1 MGTRACRDVRAAR
14 GYLGV
19 RETFVS
25 CRDVSPYLHGG
36 SRRSRR
42 LMPPRASSV
51 NRSRLTVSRIAVRCA
66 CALVPPAPAPV
77 VRVVGV
83 DVTSQCTIL
92 FRLTLFVAGTRRN
105 AGRRQCVPRGR
116 AVERGPREPRPRVP
130 ARCRRVC
137 GRAPP
142 LWLRLRS
149 TATRPGTMTADFDL
163 T

>member
-116 AVERGPREPRPRVP
+116 AVVP
-130 ARCRRVC
+130 ASRVRESQRVVAASVVARRHC
-137 GRAPP
+137 A
-142 LWLRLRS
+142 
-149 TATRPGTMTADFDL
+149 ATPTIYRNATGYDDGGF
-163 T
+163 